1 MVTGT
6 IAAVPVAELP
16 AAAWAAPLPA
26 ALLDDP
32 PPELQAAR
40 VAPVAQQAT
49 VIATRVANLL
59 RPCLPSVFLFN
70 SLTVPS

>member
-16 AAAWAAPLPA
+16 AAAAVAPPPA
-26 ALLDDP
+26 ALVDDP

-40 VAPVAQQAT
+40 VAPAAQQAT
-49 VIATRVANLL
+49 AIAVRDASRL
-59 RPCLPSVFLFN
+59 RPCLSSIFLFN